1 MPAARCHDLPQ
12 EAVSAT
18 VAPLD
23 PSAPSGAGSAY
34 QRLLYSLQNDPR
46 WLTEVNLGKR
56 VGLYRFRGDL
66 GSGNFSQVKMAI
78 HQLTKE
84 QVAIK
89 ILDKSKLEQ
98 KTRKMLAREIA
109 TMEAIHHPNIIR
121 LYEVVETYSKIY
133 LVMEFARGGE
143 LFNKLTTYGRFQ
155 ECDAKPLFAQVIS
168 AVEYMHEHNF
178 IHRDIKAENVFY
190 SAPSLVKLGDFG
202 FSTQL
207 TTGREQQLNTF
218 CGSPPYA
225 APELFRDESYLGA
238 PVDVWALGVLLF
250 FMVTAQMPF
259 KAQTVASLKKHI
271 LDGSFVVPA
280 HVSAQCRALIG
291 NTTLLVCAQCR
302 ALIGN
307 TALLVCAQC
316 RALIGNTTLLVCAQ
330 CRALISNTTLL
341 VCGQCRA
348 LIGNTTLLVCA
359 KCRALI
365 GNTTLLVCAQCRAL
379 IGNTTLLVCAQCRAL
394 IEGTLKQ
401 TPRQRLSLSEIHNSE
416 WLKGAVFP
424 TRPGPTENYTLF
436 PTILP
441 RRLSLDDFQRPEGV
455 LSRKSSLS
463 SRKSSV
469 NFGRLSEAE
478 CVARSKL
485 SDLGISEAMLE
496 EHEGRGVRSSIIGA
510 YRIMVH
516 RVQRQGDAE
525 VEVADGSMGSPS
537 RQSATASSSN
547 HFCLS
552 SLGRRSKS
560 AMVKSRGGKNSRS
573 RTCALL

>member
-1 MPAARCHDLPQ
+1 MPAARVHDLPQ

-168 AVEYMHEHNF
+168 AVEYMVRHSGSKHEHNF

-302 ALIGN
+302 ALI
-307 TALLVCAQC
+307 
-316 RALIGNTTLLVCAQ
+316 
-330 CRALISNTTLL
+330 
-341 VCGQCRA
+341 
-348 LIGNTTLLVCA
+348 
-359 KCRALI
+359 
-365 GNTTLLVCAQCRAL
+365 
-379 IGNTTLLVCAQCRAL
+379 
-394 IEGTLKQ
+394 EGTLKQ

-416 WLKGAVFP
+416 WLKGAAFP

-469 NFGRLSEAE
+469 NFGRLSEVIDFGAH
-478 CVARSKL
+478 AFIIQN
-485 SDLGISEAMLE
+485 SDNIGTNSNCRELE
-496 EHEGRGVRSSIIGA
+496 LHTIFEEIKTLAGV
-510 YRIMVH
+510 
-516 RVQRQGDAE
+516 
-525 VEVADGSMGSPS
+525 
-537 RQSATASSSN
+537 
-547 HFCLS
+547 
-552 SLGRRSKS
+552 
-560 AMVKSRGGKNSRS
+560 
-573 RTCALL
+573 

>member
-1 MPAARCHDLPQ
+1 MPAARVHDLAQ

-23 PSAPSGAGSAY
+23 PSAPSSVGSAY
-34 QRLLYSLQNDPR
+34 QRLLHSLHNDPR

-56 VGLYRFRGDL
+56 VGFYRFRGDL
-66 GSGNFSQVKMAI
+66 GSGNFSQVKMAIHQLTKGRDNLYQVNMAIHQLTKGRDNLSQVMLAI

-133 LVMEFARGGE
+133 LVMEYARGGE

-271 LDGSFVVPA
+271 LDGSFIVPA

-291 NTTLLVCAQCR
+291 NTTLL
-302 ALIGN
+302 
-307 TALLVCAQC
+307 
-316 RALIGNTTLLVCAQ
+316 
-330 CRALISNTTLL
+330 
-341 VCGQCRA
+341 
-348 LIGNTTLLVCA
+348 
-359 KCRALI
+359 
-365 GNTTLLVCAQCRAL
+365 
-379 IGNTTLLVCAQCRAL
+379 
-394 IEGTLKQ
+394 
-401 TPRQRLSLSEIHNSE
+401 
-416 WLKGAVFP
+416 
-424 TRPGPTENYTLF
+424 
-436 PTILP
+436 IL
-441 RRLSLDDFQRPEGV
+441 
-455 LSRKSSLS
+455 
-463 SRKSSV
+463 
-469 NFGRLSEAE
+469 AE
-478 CVARSKL
+478 SVARSKL
-485 SDLGISEAMLE
+485 SDLGISEVMLE

-525 VEVADGSMGSPS
+525 AEVADGSMGSPS
-537 RQSATASSSN
+537 RQSAAASSSN

-560 AMVKSRGGKNSRS
+560 AMVKSKGGKNSRS